1 MDDIGREY
9 VVLGLAVG
17 ELEEGVV
24 DSYYGPPELK
34 TEALGRKAT
43 AHQLVGDI
51 AELRKRVADGDVD
64 AQRARWLDRQLIGLE
79 TIARKLDGEEF
90 DYVREVELCF
100 DATPTAT
107 PPEAYAELR
116 RRLDDLL
123 PLGGA
128 VHERLEARDN
138 RMTIKPERV
147 LEILNWVTDELRAL
161 CAPVFPIPEGDS
173 LEISVVTDEPWSA
186 YNWYEGGRRSRIEFN
201 TDQPTR
207 AHQLVGILGHEAFP
221 GHHLE
226 HASKEERLVEQLG
239 RVESS
244 IQLINT
250 PEAYISEG
258 LAEVGPP
265 LLVGREKWQEMLLAI
280 CERAAI
286 KITAEDAAREW
297 EIGQA
302 LRLLR
307 GSSGDAALMLHSQGR
322 SRDEVK
328 QFLIDDALRTPDQ
341 AEKAFGFMTHPLWR
355 TYVFCYAGGEQLLNE
370 WMDAAT
376 DEAAKRA
383 RFQRLLTEQL
393 TPSGITEEL
402 PT

>member
-1 MDDIGREY
+1 MDDIGRDY
-9 VVLGLAVG
+9 IVLGLGVG

-24 DSYYGPPELK
+24 DSYYGPAELK
-34 TEALGRKAT
+34 AEAVARKAT
-43 AHQLVGDI
+43 ANQLVGEIAALRDRVGSSDI
-51 AELRKRVADGDVD
+51 D

-100 DATPTAT
+100 DASPTAT

-116 RRLDDLL
+116 RQLDDLL
-123 PLGGA
+123 PPGGA
-128 VHERLEARDN
+128 LNVRLEARDD

-147 LEILNWVTDELRAL
+147 LEILNWVTDQLHEL

-173 LEISVVTDEPWSA
+173 LEISVVTNEPWSA

-226 HASKEERLVEQLG
+226 HASKEERLVEQEG

-244 IQLINT
+244 VQLINT

-258 LAEVGPP
+258 LAEVGPR

-280 CERAAI
+280 CEQAGI
-286 KITAEDAAREW
+286 KITTDDAAREW

-307 GSSGDAALMLHSQGR
+307 GSSGDAALMLHAQGR
-322 SRDEVK
+322 PRDDVK

-341 AEKAFGFMTHPLWR
+341 AEKSFAFMTHPLWR
-355 TYVFCYAGGEQLLNE
+355 TYVFCYAGGEQLLNQ
-370 WMDAAT
+370 WMDAAG
-376 DEAAKRA
+376 DETAKRA

-393 TPSGITEEL
+393 TPSGIAEEV